1 MCVCVAIFG
10 KLIQEE
16 LLFFKK
22 NCSKMNT
29 LTEHVCKGEVKIQTC
44 KYCAVEQVS
53 NICKVKK
60 KKEQCL
66 LYLNVSLLRL
76 L

>member
-1 MCVCVAIFG
+1 
-10 KLIQEE
+10 
-16 LLFFKK
+16 
-22 NCSKMNT
+22 MNT

-76 L
+76 LERQEN